1 MNAKT
6 HQIVA
11 SLAIG
16 VYLAYKEYQAGE
28 QSLKPFAGAA
38 LAAWATKLPDI
49 LEPPD
54 HPNHRQFCH
63 SLTFATML
71 GCTLIE
77 LNAWQA
83 QTDFEKALKF
93 SLLVIV
99 NAYLVHLAL
108 DFTTTKSLPLIGKL
122 N

>member
-16 VYLAYKEYQAGE
+16 GVLAYKEYQAGE
-28 QSLKPFAGAA
+28 QSLKPFLGAGIAA
-38 LAAWATKLPDI
+38 LATKLPDI
-49 LEPPD
+49 LEPAD

-63 SLTFATML
+63 SLTFAAML
-71 GCTLIE
+71 GGVLAE

-83 QTDFEKALKF
+83 
-93 SLLVIV
+93 
-99 NAYLVHLAL
+99 
-108 DFTTTKSLPLIGKL
+108 
-122 N
+122 

>member
-1 MNAKT
+1 MNVKT

-16 VYLAYKEYQAGE
+16 GFLTYKEYQAGE

-38 LAAWATKLPDI
+38 LAAWATTLPDI
-49 LEPPD
+49 LEPAD

-83 QTDFEKALKF
+83 RTDFEKALKF
-93 SLLVIV
+93 SLLVMM